1 MLAVNEIDSLIYIL
15 TFSSAANNN
24 ALLSWIKVDGK
35 AITTFDS
42 EIKNYKYELPFDY
55 KGIPL
60 VTVQPQDSNAMY
72 EITDATSI
80 PGQTQIDIV
89 AEDGITSA
97 TYRVNF
103 VYANAIEDINY
114 SEHFIVYPN
123 PTQNIIY
130 VKTNT
135 DNSMIESVQFYD
147 ACGKLLKTNV
157 VNSFNTSL
165 DISSLPKG
173 VYVLKVILQ
182 NQLPQMVKIIKY

>member
-1 MLAVNEIDSLIYIL
+1 MQCMKLRMQ
-15 TFSSAANNN
+15 
-24 ALLSWIKVDGK
+24 LLS
-35 AITTFDS
+35 
-42 EIKNYKYELPFDY
+42 
-55 KGIPL
+55 
-60 VTVQPQDSNAMY
+60 
-72 EITDATSI
+72 
-80 PGQTQIDIV
+80 GQTQIDIV

-103 VYANAIEDINY
+103 VYANAIEDIDY

-135 DNSMIESVQFYD
+135 DNTMIESVQFYD